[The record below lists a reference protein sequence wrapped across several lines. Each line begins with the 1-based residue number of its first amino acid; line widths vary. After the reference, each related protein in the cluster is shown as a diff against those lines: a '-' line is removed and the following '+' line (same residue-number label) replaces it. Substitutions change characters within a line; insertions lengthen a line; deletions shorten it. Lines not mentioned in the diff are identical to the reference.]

1 MYCDNCGNQLR
12 DGAKFCHKCGAS
24 VSELENYQNNA
35 SQNQAQPVQ
44 QAQSVNQTTRQQ
56 VVYQPV
62 YQPQTRPYYA
72 PGTHP
77 YHRLGGFLMFIVV
90 SSYISGVGTF
100 ISIVSTIVSY
110 ASLLSMSK
118 WFPGGFTAC
127 LVFAMIGAIILDII
141 TGAVII
147 SYANQIRR
155 KESGFLHF
163 IQSASITIMIIGSAY
178 YLIVIL
184 WMKSFDRYGAVSSGS
199 IIGTLI
205 AMAVAWVLGLIF
217 GCVYFGCSV
226 RVRTYMGSDSYLK
239 QSIFNKNSHPIP
251 ADGSDQPGVVSND
264 KAISFN
270 PEKQWYCTQCG
281 RINENYTT
289 TCLCGMLK
297 PTGDLSKSWI
307 CKNCGNYN
315 MGNLYE
321 CTKCGSKKFQE
332 PVYSD
337 WICPKCGG
345 RNSHSNGT
353 CSVCYTP
360 NPNKSERQAQRFAG
374 SNEWQCPKCGKVN
387 ANYVG
392 TCGCGQTKP

>member
-1 MYCDNCGNQLR
+1 MFCDKCGNQLR

-24 VSELENYQNNA
+24 VSELENHQNNA
-35 SQNQAQPVQ
+35 SQSQTQPLQ
-44 QAQSVNQTTRQQ
+44 QAQSVQQAPTQQ
-56 VVYQPV
+56 VINQPV
-62 YQPQTRPYYA
+62 YQSQPRPYYA
-72 PGTHP
+72 PGTHS

-90 SSYISGVGTF
+90 GSYIGGVGSF
-100 ISIVSTIVSY
+100 INIISTIVTY

-118 WFPGGFTAC
+118 WFPSGFTAC
-127 LVFAMIGAIILDII
+127 LVFAMIGGIILNII
-141 TGAVII
+141 IGAVII

-155 KESGFLHF
+155 KESGFLRF
-163 IQSASITIMIIGSAY
+163 IQSASITIMIIFSAY

-184 WMKSFDRYGAVSSGS
+184 WMKSFDRYGAISSGS
-199 IIGTLI
+199 IFGTLI
-205 AMAVAWVLGLIF
+205 AMAIAWVLGLVF
-217 GCVYFGCSV
+217 GSIYFGCSV

-251 ADGSDQPGVVSND
+251 SDGSDQPGVVSND
-264 KAISFN
+264 KAVSFN

-289 TCLCGMLK
+289 TCLCGMPK
-297 PTGDLSKSWI
+297 PSGDLSKSWI
-307 CKNCGNYN
+307 CKSCGNYN

-321 CTKCGSKKFQE
+321 CTNCGNKKFQE
-332 PVYSD
+332 PVYTD

-345 RNSHSNGT
+345 RNSHTNGT
-353 CSVCYTP
+353 CSICYTP
-360 NPNKSERQAQRFAG
+360 NPYKSERQAQRFAG
-374 SNEWQCPKCGKVN
+374 NNEWQCPKCGKVN